1 MKSNHFKEV
10 SSKIGNYSNNLPD
23 SKSKTTNINV
33 LLNRVRLEN
42 KKNFKKKIFILIAA
56 SLPLL
61 AVLLIILS

>member
-1 MKSNHFKEV
+1 MKSHHFKEV
-10 SSKIGNYSNNLPD
+10 SSKISNNSNNITD
-23 SKSKTTNINV
+23 YKSKTTNINV

-56 SLPLL
+56 SFPLL

>member
-10 SSKIGNYSNNLPD
+10 SSKISNYSNNLPD

-56 SLPLL
+56 SFPLL

>member
-1 MKSNHFKEV
+1 VKSHHFKEV
-10 SSKIGNYSNNLPD
+10 SSKISNYSNNLPD

>member
-10 SSKIGNYSNNLPD
+10 SSKISNYSNNLPD

>member
-1 MKSNHFKEV
+1 VKSNHFKEV
-10 SSKIGNYSNNLPD
+10 SSKISNYSNNLPD

>member
-1 MKSNHFKEV
+1 VKSNHFKEV
-10 SSKIGNYSNNLPD
+10 SSKISNYSNILPD